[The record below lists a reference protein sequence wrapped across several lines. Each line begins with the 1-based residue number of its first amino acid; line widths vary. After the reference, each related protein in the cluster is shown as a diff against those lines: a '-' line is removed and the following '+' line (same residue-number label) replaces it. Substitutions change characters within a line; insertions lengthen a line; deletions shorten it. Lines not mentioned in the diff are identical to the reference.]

1 MDLLVVFLI
10 IVVVFAVIVIAI
22 MFVYISK
29 MEAKKV
35 GVLHIN
41 KDVEG
46 FYLTELEFDSPISE
60 FMTNNYI
67 TLRLDKSK
75 NLYE

>member
-1 MDLLVVFLI
+1 MDLLTVFLI
-10 IVVVFAVIVIAI
+10 VFAILAVAAIGI

-29 MEAKKV
+29 MEARRV
-35 GVLHIN
+35 GTLHIN

-46 FYLTELEFDSPISE
+46 FYLTELEFDSPISD
-60 FMTNNYI
+60 FIASNYI
-67 TLRLDKSK
+67 TLQLDKSK